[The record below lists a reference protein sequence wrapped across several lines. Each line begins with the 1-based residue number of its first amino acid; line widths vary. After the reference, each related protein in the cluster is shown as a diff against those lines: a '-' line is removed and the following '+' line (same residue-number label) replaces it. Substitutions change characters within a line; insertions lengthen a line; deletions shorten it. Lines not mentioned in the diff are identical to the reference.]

1 MYGNVGV
8 NNDFPLKL
16 ILISL
21 DPVVC
26 CFDLFHFSRNIQTT
40 ATEQKEIIALLLAV
54 RCGITWPSKM
64 KETVSRI
71 YHLIKGLQGGGQSQ
85 NSKSMYDTLTLAK

>member
-21 DPVVC
+21 DPVVW
-26 CFDLFHFSRNIQTT
+26 CFDLFHFSRIIQPT

-54 RCGITWPSKM
+54 RCGIMWPSKM
-64 KETVSRI
+64 KETVSRM
-71 YHLIKGLQGGGQSQ
+71 YHRTKS
-85 NSKSMYDTLTLAK
+85 NSKSDCTLTLAHDL